1 MMEEDESQGDHLMA
15 RKQAAQQVH
24 VPSRTFDASPSQA
37 QQAAA
42 IRKLVMQQN
51 NLDSSKQREAIYS
64 SWPDDKQYL
73 QQQVA
78 LLQQELTE
86 KDDQLKRAQ
95 TDISMLRSEL
105 EQLCR
110 NHDSELHRVKTENLS
125 QLIRT
130 FQYALRSFSTPIS
143 MHLTCLLI
151 QRTQKN
157 SMPHL
162 CRLMTLT

>member
-130 FQYALRSFSTPIS
+130 FHERSELFVRW
-143 MHLTCLLI
+143 LYC
-151 QRTQKN
+151 
-157 SMPHL
+157 
-162 CRLMTLT
+162 

>member
-95 TDISMLRSEL
+95 TDISMLRSERL
-105 EQLCR
+105 RVSEGCKVYRTCSMLVSSAKPKRR
-110 NHDSELHRVKTENLS
+110 NGSDSMNLNG
-125 QLIRT
+125 
-130 FQYALRSFSTPIS
+130 AL
-143 MHLTCLLI
+143 LT
-151 QRTQKN
+151 T
-157 SMPHL
+157 
-162 CRLMTLT
+162 